1 MSLVVRVTLVQ
12 QRNPYF
18 LTMGAKGF
26 TRVGGRAGSSV
37 GMNTALAWQGSGVQ
51 IPPSPP
57 SYSSIFWTN
66 LVIDMST
73 RFMHKCEKSTDTMEL
88 AQRRY
93 GVCRFEACS

>member
-1 MSLVVRVTLVQ
+1 MSLVVRVALVQ

-57 SYSSIFWTN
+57 QLHV
-66 LVIDMST
+66 LVRTHCLDERASGAFIQVINVST
-73 RFMHKCEKSTDTMEL
+73 S
-88 AQRRY
+88 
-93 GVCRFEACS
+93 